1 MTTAP
6 PPPTSFAEV
15 QNLLS
20 EHLPG
25 YRRRPQQEALAA
37 EIERTFQD
45 GAHLLAEAGT
55 GTGKSLGAL
64 IPAIM
69 AVVKAEGSR
78 CIVATSTI
86 ALQTQYAEHDLP
98 FLERELGKAGVN
110 FTWAPL
116 KGISNFLCLAKLN
129 ERPNVENLDAL
140 LDEIAPDS
148 EGNYDHTGDRND
160 VETPLGQYDW
170 PLVSSTSAECPGK
183 SKCAMSTKCFG
194 MLHKAEAKDAQIVI
208 TNTAIVM
215 TDVKINKQIRES
227 SADGV
232 GAHVLLDQYDQIII
246 DEAHELEEVATRF
259 LGFEIKQGG
268 LIKHLDKATNFL
280 NLQGGAEVD
289 AQGQQDKIL
298 TLLDALGQI
307 IGKELGLFSKTLII
321 DNVFI
326 EAHAP
331 LLIRIYDELDRMATL
346 VRKVKVE
353 RGSKEK
359 QADTKE
365 RLTTEAENFLAEL
378 KEILQADPAK
388 VVRWAELYG
397 DKTSTVPGQTRLDAP
412 ARPKTRWVLKTAP
425 IEVGPYLRKELWSE
439 VSAVLMSATLSA
451 GQGNDRFSYIARTLG
466 LGGARGLDV
475 GTPFDYKR
483 QSLLYVPPANVPS
496 PGPKT
501 RAEWATWAPEAMMD
515 LIKSTGGGALL
526 LFTST
531 TSLKAAYEN
540 LAPRLAALG
549 INSFRQGADATN
561 KELALRFKTDENSVL
576 FGLKS
581 FMVGVDFPGRAC
593 RLVILDKLPFGVPTD
608 PINKAREGA
617 IKARGGN
624 PFRDLSIPQMTLTLH
639 QAFGRLIRT
648 TTDYGTVAILDSR
661 LSSSSWGRDIMRA
674 LPPASRTTSLDAVRE
689 FHVVR
694 EAAWIAAAQ

>member
-1 MTTAP
+1 MTAVQ
-6 PPPTSFAEV
+6 PPTTFAEV
-15 QNLLS
+15 QSLLA

-37 EIERTFQD
+37 EIERTFED

-55 GTGKSLGAL
+55 GTGKSLGSL

-98 FLERELGKAGVN
+98 FLERELGNAGVH

-116 KGISNFLCLAKLN
+116 KGLSNFLCLAKLN

-160 VETPLGQYDW
+160 VETPLGKNDW
-170 PLVSSTSAECPGK
+170 QLVTSTSAECPGK
-183 SKCAMSTKCFG
+183 SKCAMSAKCFG
-194 MLHKAEAKDAQIVI
+194 MLHKAEAKAAQIVI
-208 TNTAIVM
+208 TNTAVVM
-215 TDVKINKQIRES
+215 TDVKINKQIREAS
-227 SADGV
+227 TDGV
-232 GAHVLLDQYDQIII
+232 GAHVLLDEYDKIII

-268 LIKHLDKATNFL
+268 LIKYLDKATTFL

-289 AQGQQDKIL
+289 AQGQQDKIM
-298 TLLDALGQI
+298 TLLDALGQVI
-307 IGKELGLFSKTLII
+307 VKELDGEKTVII
-321 DNVFI
+321 DTPFI
-326 EAHAP
+326 EAHAQ

-388 VVRWAELYG
+388 IVRWAELYR
-397 DKTSTVPGQTRLDAP
+397 TSGSAVPAQSRLDAP
-412 ARPKTRWVLKTAP
+412 ATPTTRWTLKTAP
-425 IEVGPYLRKELWSE
+425 IEVGPYLREELWST
-439 VSAVLMSATLSA
+439 VPAVLMSATLSA
-451 GQGNDRFSYIARTLG
+451 GQGANRFSYIARTLG

-483 QSLLYVPPANVPS
+483 QSLLYVPPADVPS
-496 PGPKT
+496 PGAKT
-501 RAEWATWAPEAMMD
+501 RDAWGTWAPEAMMQ
-515 LIKSTGGGALL
+515 LIQTAGGGALL

-531 TSLKAAYEN
+531 TSMMKAYDG

-549 INSFRQGADATN
+549 INSFRQGSDITN
-561 KELALRFKTDENSVL
+561 KELALRFKNDENSVL

-581 FMVGVDFPGRAC
+581 FMVGVDFPGRTC

-608 PINKAREGA
+608 PINKAREA
-617 IKARGGN
+617 AVKTRGGN
-624 PFRDLSIPQMTLTLH
+624 PFRDLAIPQMTLTLH

-661 LSSSSWGRDIMRA
+661 LSSSWWGKDILRA
-674 LPPASRTTSLDAVRE
+674 LPPAVRTTSFNEVKDFFVT
-689 FHVVR
+689 R
-694 EAAWIAAAQ
+694 EAAWVEAAG